1 METINKAVPTGLC
14 ETAESET
21 VNAETELG
29 TKSKQLSSLLITLFT
44 FLENHPL
51 LPSLLNG
58 SVSVSVSDYKHT
70 TYKSC
75 RCTRVLLTES
85 LPELQHYSYSVLC
98 SYLHLGQHD
107 LHEGCETRRNGV
119 EGWWQCLP
127 LCQQLLTRQWG
138 NWPSRMKINMM
149 NSGIHTKM
157 AYLTRDCFTAH
168 SKQPAF
174 TWSKKINWARLE
186 GVTGK
191 VKLLGKVETVMC
203 LHWLPRY

>member
-1 METINKAVPTGLC
+1 MCKRTHTHVYLRTHQ
-14 ETAESET
+14 T
-21 VNAETELG
+21 
-29 TKSKQLSSLLITLFT
+29 QLKHTYNT
-44 FLENHPL
+44 QT
-51 LPSLLNG
+51 
-58 SVSVSVSDYKHT
+58 KHT

-98 SYLHLGQHD
+98 SYLHLVQHD